1 MAGSARLRTLGRG
14 VLLLWL
20 AASVGESLA
29 ATCCELFATGRPTAP
44 VHGADGREAHRHG
57 TEGTEHAPALRHAA
71 HGPLHRTEQHRCPAP
86 ELRDAAAIPA
96 KAAELPRPRLAQ
108 APPPHGAG
116 RVLLPGST
124 CTGAV
129 QPRAPPPTDPLRL
142 IPRLRI

>member
-1 MAGSARLRTLGRG
+1 MSGSARLRTLGRG

-44 VHGADGREAHRHG
+44 VHGADGQGAHGHG
-57 TEGTEHAPALRHAA
+57 AEGKEHAPALRHAA
-71 HGPLHRTEQHRCPAP
+71 HEPPHRTEQHRCPAP
-86 ELRDAAAIPA
+86 EVRDAAAIPA

-108 APPPHGAG
+108 APPPHGTG
-116 RVLLPGST
+116 RLLLPRAARTGSL
-124 CTGAV
+124 
-129 QPRAPPPTDPLRL
+129 QPRAPPPADLLRL